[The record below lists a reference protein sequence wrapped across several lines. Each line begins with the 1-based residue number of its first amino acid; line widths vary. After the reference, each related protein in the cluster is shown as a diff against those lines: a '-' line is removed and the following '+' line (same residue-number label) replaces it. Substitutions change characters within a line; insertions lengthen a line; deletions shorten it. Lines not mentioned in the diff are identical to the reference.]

1 MGRNTSR
8 ATLLMLGDGRLPSG
22 GYAHSGGLE
31 QAIRQGWVKDA
42 ADLHAFLRG
51 RLHTTGLM
59 NAAFAVSARHL
70 LGEDRSIAEAGDRA
84 TDTSVGE
91 VAGNRD
97 AATEALEILNAEL
110 CARTPSPALRTTGE
124 WLGTLM
130 LRSMQRIHPH
140 PLLETLPKGLQQPLV
155 YGAVG
160 RALGLGAA
168 ETAAVV
174 LHEAVT
180 GPATAAVKLMSI
192 DPFQAHGAILSLSEE
207 LDAAA
212 ETAAAYERTAASD
225 LPALSSPLSD
235 FASEM
240 HVKDHVRLFAS

>member
-1 MGRNTSR
+1 MTRSTSR

-31 QAIRQGWVKDA
+31 QAIRQGWVTDVSDLKDF
-42 ADLHAFLRG
+42 LHG

-59 NAAFAVSARHL
+59 NAAFAVSARHIV
-70 LGEDRSIAEAGDRA
+70 GDHRSLADL
-84 TDTSVGE
+84 D
-91 VAGNRD
+91 
-97 AATEALEILNAEL
+97 AEL
-110 CARTPSPALRTTGE
+110 CARTPAPALRTTGE

-140 PLLETLPKGLQQPLV
+140 PLLENLPKGLQQPLV

-192 DPFQAHGAILSLSEE
+192 DPFQAHGAILSLGEE
-207 LDAAA
+207 LDVAAEAAA
-212 ETAAAYERTAASD
+212 DYELTPARD

-235 FASEM
+235 FAAEM

>member
-1 MGRNTSR
+1 MTRSTSR

-31 QAIRQGWVKDA
+31 QAIRQGWVTDI

-59 NAAFAVSARHL
+59 NAAFAVSARHI
-70 LGEDRSIAEAGDRA
+70 LGEDDSVAE
-84 TDTSVGE
+84 VGE
-91 VAGNRD
+91 RAEESL
-97 AATEALEILNAEL
+97 AILDAEL
-110 CARTPSPALRTTGE
+110 CARTPAPALRKTGE

-140 PLLETLPKGLQQPLV
+140 PLLENLPKGLQQPLV
-155 YGAVG
+155 YGALG
-160 RALGLGAA
+160 RALGLSAA

-192 DPFQAHGAILSLSEE
+192 DPFQAHGAILSLGEE
-207 LDAAA
+207 LDVAA
-212 ETAAAYERTAASD
+212 ETAADFELTAARD

-235 FASEM
+235 FAAEM

>member
-1 MGRNTSR
+1 MTRNTSR

-31 QAIRQGWVKDA
+31 QAIRQGWVTDVTDLKD
-42 ADLHAFLRG
+42 FLRG

-59 NAAFAVSARHL
+59 NAAFAVSARHI
-70 LGEDRSIAEAGDRA
+70 LGDHHSLAEVGDRL
-84 TDTSVGE
+84 T
-91 VAGNRD
+91 
-97 AATEALEILNAEL
+97 ILDAEL
-110 CARTPSPALRTTGE
+110 CARTPAPALRKTGE

-140 PLLETLPKGLQQPLV
+140 PLLENLPKGLQQPLV

-160 RALGLGAA
+160 QALGVGAA

-192 DPFQAHGAILSLSEE
+192 DPFQAHGAILSLGEE
-207 LDAAA
+207 LDVAA
-212 ETAAAYERTAASD
+212 EAAAAYELTPARD

-235 FASEM
+235 FAAEM

>member
-1 MGRNTSR
+1 MARSTSR

-31 QAIRQGWVKDA
+31 QAIRQGWVTDT

-59 NAAFAVSARHL
+59 NAAFAVSARHI
-70 LGEDRSIAEAGDRA
+70 LGEDDASAEVGDRPA
-84 TDTSVGE
+84 DTTV
-91 VAGNRD
+91 D
-97 AATEALEILNAEL
+97 AMLGDASAESLAVLDAEL
-110 CARTPSPALRTTGE
+110 CARTPSPALRKTGE

-192 DPFQAHGAILSLSEE
+192 DPFQAHGAILSLGEE
-207 LDAAA
+207 LDVAAEAAA
-212 ETAAAYERTAASD
+212 EYELTLARN

-235 FASEM
+235 FAAEM

>member
-1 MGRNTSR
+1 MTRSTSR

-31 QAIRQGWVKDA
+31 QAIRQGWVTDVSDLKD
-42 ADLHAFLRG
+42 FLRG

-59 NAAFAVSARHL
+59 NAAFAVSARHIV
-70 LGEDRSIAEAGDRA
+70 GDHRSLSEAGDRPA
-84 TDTSVGE
+84 DTTVDETAESL
-91 VAGNRD
+91 AILD
-97 AATEALEILNAEL
+97 AEF
-110 CARTPSPALRTTGE
+110 CARTPAPALRTTGE

-140 PLLETLPKGLQQPLV
+140 PLLEYLPKGLQQPLV

-160 RALGLGAA
+160 RALELGAA

-192 DPFQAHGAILSLSEE
+192 DPFQAHGAILSLGEE
-207 LDAAA
+207 LDVAAEAAA
-212 ETAAAYERTAASD
+212 DYELTPARD

-235 FASEM
+235 FAAEM

>member
-1 MGRNTSR
+1 MTRSTSR

-31 QAIRQGWVKDA
+31 QAIRQGWVTDVSDLKD
-42 ADLHAFLRG
+42 FLRG

-59 NAAFAVSARHL
+59 NAAFAVSARHIV
-70 LGEDRSIAEAGDRA
+70 GDHRSLAEVGDRPA
-84 TDTSVGE
+84 DTTVDETAESLTVL
-91 VAGNRD
+91 D
-97 AATEALEILNAEL
+97 AEL
-110 CARTPSPALRTTGE
+110 CARTPAPALRTTGE

-140 PLLETLPKGLQQPLV
+140 PLLENLPKGLQQPLV

-192 DPFQAHGAILSLSEE
+192 DPFQAHGAILSLGEE
-207 LDAAA
+207 LDVAA
-212 ETAAAYERTAASD
+212 EAAAAYELTSARD

-235 FASEM
+235 FAAEM

>member
-1 MGRNTSR
+1 MERSTSR

-31 QAIRQGWVKDA
+31 QAIRQGWVTDT

-59 NAAFAVSARHL
+59 NAAFAVSARHIVGDHRSL
-70 LGEDRSIAEAGDRA
+70 AEVGDRPADTTVDEMLGDEIAESLAVLD
-84 TDTSVGE
+84 
-91 VAGNRD
+91 
-97 AATEALEILNAEL
+97 AEL
-110 CARTPSPALRTTGE
+110 CARTPAPALRTTGE

-140 PLLETLPKGLQQPLV
+140 PLLENLPKGLQQPLV

-192 DPFQAHGAILSLSEE
+192 DPFQAHGAILSLGEE
-207 LDAAA
+207 LDVAAEAAA
-212 ETAAAYERTAASD
+212 DYELTPARD

-235 FASEM
+235 FAAEM

>member
-1 MGRNTSR
+1 MIRSTSR

-31 QAIRQGWVKDA
+31 QAIRQGWVTDT

-59 NAAFAVSARHL
+59 NAAFAVSARHIL
-70 LGEDRSIAEAGDRA
+70 GDRHTGAEVGDRPTDTTADAALGEEIAESLVVLD
-84 TDTSVGE
+84 
-91 VAGNRD
+91 
-97 AATEALEILNAEL
+97 AEL
-110 CARTPSPALRTTGE
+110 CARTPAPALRTTGE

-140 PLLETLPKGLQQPLV
+140 PLLENLPKGLQQPLV
-155 YGAVG
+155 NGAVG

-192 DPFQAHGAILSLSEE
+192 DPFQAHGAILSLGEE
-207 LDAAA
+207 LDVAAEAAA
-212 ETAAAYERTAASD
+212 EYELTLARD

-235 FASEM
+235 FAAEM

>member
-1 MGRNTSR
+1 MTRSTSR

-31 QAIRQGWVKDA
+31 QAIRQGWVTDVSDLKD
-42 ADLHAFLRG
+42 FLRG

-59 NAAFAVSARHL
+59 NAAFAVSARHIV
-70 LGEDRSIAEAGDRA
+70 GDHRSLAEAGDRPA
-84 TDTSVGE
+84 DTTVDETAESLTVL
-91 VAGNRD
+91 D
-97 AATEALEILNAEL
+97 AEL
-110 CARTPSPALRTTGE
+110 CARTPAPALRATGE

-140 PLLETLPKGLQQPLV
+140 PLLEYLPKGLQQPLV

-160 RALGLGAA
+160 RALELGAA

-192 DPFQAHGAILSLSEE
+192 DPFQAHGAILSLGEE
-207 LDAAA
+207 LDVAAEAAA
-212 ETAAAYERTAASD
+212 DYELTPARD

-235 FASEM
+235 FAAEM

>member
-1 MGRNTSR
+1 MGRSTSR

-31 QAIRQGWVKDA
+31 QAIRQGWVNDA

-59 NAAFAVSARHL
+59 NAAFAVSARHI
-70 LGEDRSIAEAGDRA
+70 LGEDRSIAEVGDRT

-91 VAGNRD
+91 SLGD
-97 AATEALEILNAEL
+97 ATTEALEILDAEL
-110 CARTPSPALRTTGE
+110 RARTPAPALRTTGE

-140 PLLETLPKGLQQPLV
+140 PLLEALPKGLQQPLV

-160 RALGLGAA
+160 QALGLGAA

-192 DPFQAHGAILSLSEE
+192 DPFQAHGAILSLGEE

-212 ETAAAYERTAASD
+212 ETAAQYERTAASG

-235 FASEM
+235 FAAEM

>member
-1 MGRNTSR
+1 MTRSTSR

-31 QAIRQGWVKDA
+31 QAIRQGWVTDVSDLKD
-42 ADLHAFLRG
+42 FLRG

-59 NAAFAVSARHL
+59 NAAFAVSARHIV
-70 LGEDRSIAEAGDRA
+70 GDHRSLSEAGGRPADTTVDEIAESLA
-84 TDTSVGE
+84 
-91 VAGNRD
+91 
-97 AATEALEILNAEL
+97 ILDAEL
-110 CARTPSPALRTTGE
+110 CARTPAPALRTTGE

-140 PLLETLPKGLQQPLV
+140 PLLEYLPKGLQQPLV

-160 RALGLGAA
+160 RAVELGAA

-192 DPFQAHGAILSLSEE
+192 DPFQAHGAILSLGEE
-207 LDAAA
+207 LDVAAEAAA
-212 ETAAAYERTAASD
+212 DYELTPARD

-235 FASEM
+235 FAAEM